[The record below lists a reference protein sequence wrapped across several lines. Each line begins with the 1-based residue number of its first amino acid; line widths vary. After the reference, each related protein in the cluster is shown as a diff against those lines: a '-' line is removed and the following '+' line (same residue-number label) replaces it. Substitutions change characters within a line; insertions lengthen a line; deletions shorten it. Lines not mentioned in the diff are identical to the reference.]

1 MLLKPLAGR
10 DFVQAV
16 VSEEKGSDVTLA
28 SHLVWDACHRLIDR
42 ALIISN
48 DSDLQTPVTMGHDV
62 GREGDPREP
71 TPSQRQ
77 ADNLHGDDRR
87 NLTRRHLAACQLP
100 ERTWDAEGREV
111 RCPAAWKA

>member
-1 MLLKPLAGR
+1 M
-10 DFVQAV
+10 
-16 VSEEKGSDVTLA
+16 TLGVKVI
-28 SHLVWDACHRLIDR
+28 LVNPHHH
-42 ALIISN
+42 S
-48 DSDLQTPVTMGHDV
+48 G
-62 GREGDPREP
+62 
-71 TPSQRQ
+71 Q